1 VDRFLTTAVKVPGL
15 QILYSRGLVTFVK
28 ELAKWAF
35 TTVSNPLPGLEPEKR
50 PRDTNCLKV
59 GELEL

>member
-1 VDRFLTTAVKVPGL
+1 L